1 MMAPSI
7 VTVYLDGLG
16 VVGPGLD
23 GWKNSMVQFN
33 SSTSTDNFPINI
45 PVSEFLPA
53 AERRRVGNQV
63 KLALAVGYEAVV
75 HAAQNAA
82 LLPNIFSASQGD
94 GDNCNAICQ
103 VLASSSREIS
113 PTRFHN
119 SVHNA
124 SAGYWG
130 IAMKCMAASTS
141 LCAYDGSFAV
151 GLLEACVQALS
162 LQSATLL
169 VASDTPYPEPL
180 HSARPIKGSF
190 AVGMVVNTIQ
200 SEKSFAKLNLS
211 FSQELPNQLDMEHW
225 EQMRLSCPAARCL
238 PLLIQLSNPTSVASP
253 IRLEYLDKCSLS
265 IQLERITA

>member
-1 MMAPSI
+1 MMSQNN
-7 VTVYLDGLG
+7 VTIFLDGIG
-16 VVGPGLD
+16 VAGPGLD
-23 GWKNSMVQFN
+23 GWTNSMTQLQASASPEKLPVK
-33 SSTSTDNFPINI
+33 I
-45 PVSEFLPA
+45 PVSDFLPA

-75 HAAQNAA
+75 HSAQNAA

-94 GDNCNAICQ
+94 GENCNAICQ
-103 VLASSSREIS
+103 VLASPNREIS

-141 LCAYDGSFAV
+141 LCAFDGSFAV

-180 HSARPIKGSF
+180 HSARPMTNSF
-190 AVGMVVNTIQ
+190 AVGLVVNPVRSSQ
-200 SEKSFAKLNLS
+200 SLAKLELS
-211 FSQELPNQLDMEHW
+211 FSQQASSRLDLAHW
-225 EQMRLSCPAARCL
+225 EPMRLSCPAARCL
-238 PLLIQLSNPTSVASP
+238 PLLLRLANPKSDAST
-253 IRLEYLDKCSLS
+253 IRLEYLDQCSLT
-265 IQLERITA
+265 IRLEKLSA